1 MRARVLVEAWELS
14 AAPMVFTFRGEVTL
28 LAVVG
33 RLFPVGSPL
42 PTFRGF
48 DDPQVLL
55 VLKVVGLPGS
65 DTSSFVLAW
74 ANSLRLLVDTE
85 GRVVLLRGD
94 VAGDTSHY
102 SWLLDLTLMSR
113 LMRGTYCC

>member
-1 MRARVLVEAWELS
+1 MRARVLVEAWELGT
-14 AAPMVFTFRGEVTL
+14 APMIFTLRGEVAL
-28 LAVVG
+28 LAVIG
-33 RLFPVGSPL
+33 RLFPIGSFL
-42 PTFRGF
+42 PAFRGF

-74 ANSLRLLVDTE
+74 ANSFRLLVDTE

-94 VAGDTSHY
+94 VVGDTVTG
-102 SWLLDLTLMSR
+102 DA
-113 LMRGTYCC
+113 